1 MTGAKQ
7 RVRAVSVIIEA
18 GARSKGTGSHRGK
31 LNRSS
36 VGARVRVAR
45 LMEKE
50 SGGPVLKGPKGGRG
64 HGAYSQCE
72 EGAQS
77 QSRGREWRS
86 GTTTIEDV
94 RREGRTKWYGW
105 SEKDNVGAKAVV

>member
-7 RVRAVSVIIEA
+7 RVRAVSVIMEA
-18 GARSKGTGSHRGK
+18 GARSKGTGSHRGR
-31 LNRSS
+31 LNRSR

-45 LMEKE
+45 LLEKE
-50 SGGPVLKGPKGGRG
+50 SGGPVLKGGRG

-77 QSRGREWRS
+77 QSRGRGWRS
-86 GTTTIEDV
+86 GTTTIKDV
-94 RREGRTKWYGW
+94 RREGRTKWYER